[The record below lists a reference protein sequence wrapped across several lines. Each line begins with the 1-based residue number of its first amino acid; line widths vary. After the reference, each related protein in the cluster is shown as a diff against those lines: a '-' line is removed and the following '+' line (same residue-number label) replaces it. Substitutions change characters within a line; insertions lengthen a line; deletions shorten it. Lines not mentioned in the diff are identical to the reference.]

1 MEGSFA
7 SCMKLLIIQF
17 CNKLL
22 CLISAVFL
30 IVATIEQPVK
40 IKLTDVNDEEP
51 RFVNVP
57 RPFLA
62 TVSQNAPPGTSVYQ
76 LMSRDD
82 DKDSILQY
90 NLESGEL
97 YILKI
102 LYGIPYEKQN
112 QVQSQKRLLVRVLD
126 HCLSFIHQM

>member
-102 LYGIPYEKQN
+102 SYGIPYEKQN
-112 QVQSQKRLLVRVLD
+112 QVQSKKRLLVRVLD

>member
-1 MEGSFA
+1 MEGSLA

-30 IVATIEQPVK
+30 IVATIGQPVK

-90 NLESGEL
+90 NLESGE
-97 YILKI
+97 
-102 LYGIPYEKQN
+102 
-112 QVQSQKRLLVRVLD
+112 
-126 HCLSFIHQM
+126 F